1 VSRRLAVN
9 SSPIILLGRISRLDL
24 LPGVAERVV
33 VPHSV
38 LRELRV
44 KSGDDSLAGIASA
57 HPGFHIV
64 EDPQIPGVVQKWNL
78 GAGEAAVLSFCLL
91 NQGYRAVLDDLR
103 GRRCARALNV
113 PLFGTLGV
121 IVEAKRRGLVPAAR
135 PLVAA
140 IRAAG
145 YYIDDELIVE
155 ALRQVGESWE
165 E

>member
-1 VSRRLAVN
+1 MSRRLAVN

-33 VPHSV
+33 VPQSV

-44 KSGDDSLAGIASA
+44 KGGDDSLAGAASA
-57 HPGFHIV
+57 HPGFDIV
-64 EDPQIPGVVQKWNL
+64 EDPQVAPVVQRWNL

-91 NQGYRAVLDDLR
+91 NEGYRAVLDDLR